1 MSRDAP
7 PPLPGGYKLGE
18 KVLFTGLSETFA
30 DGDKLVHG
38 QQGEVVGPA
47 TLERVKGKGVCLRFP
62 GNKFGVDCFLTQVR
76 RLRAASAA
84 SPRLHP
90 TSTPRA
96 APLPRLPSALA
107 RHAPPIASAAA
118 RAASQRSGRWVG

>member
-1 MSRDAP
+1 VSRDAP

-18 KVLFTGLSETFA
+18 KVFFTGRSFTFST
-30 DGDKLVHG
+30 GDKWVHG
-38 QQGEVVGPA
+38 QHGEVTGPGTA
-47 TLERVKGKGVCLRFP
+47 ETTKGKGVAVRFP
-62 GNKFGVDCFLTQVR
+62 GNKANIECFLTEVR